1 MKQDM
6 INSLP
11 ATPSLMITVYPPSSF
26 IIFFLFHALSRLS
39 GKTLQKIS

>member
-11 ATPSLMITVYPPSSF
+11 ATPSFNENRLSSLMPYHAFRSR
-26 IIFFLFHALSRLS
+26 ALSHLTR
-39 GKTLQKIS
+39 KTL